1 MLKKWLKSKTLI
13 FNTIALI
20 VAIAMILLEMDL
32 PKKTLEILGAVV
44 AIGNIFL
51 RFLTKIPLYTK
62 RRRRS
67 ADNKPIPGDAKEYIE
82 GFKS

>member
-32 PKKTLEILGAVV
+32 PKKTLEVLGAIV
-44 AIGNIFL
+44 AIGNIVL
-51 RFLTKIPLYTK
+51 RFLTKIPLYTRK
-62 RRRRS
+62 RRKRVDS
-67 ADNKPIPGDAKEYIE
+67 KPIPGDAKEYVE
-82 GFKS
+82 GFKP